1 MTDGRMLLAHNY
13 TLTDGRPGCTV
24 PVLSKAEFAE
34 VFSVDALGGAGISC
48 TLIDHPHWKVELRF
62 EPSRIS
68 PNGVGELCAQALQQ
82 LRTPQNEEKAPYDI
96 LILGGLKTTPPR
108 GTNPVALQTGEW
120 GVDVVETFSAAGFL
134 LGIGWERSVGER
146 PPEQVFK
153 VGCTVPA

>member
-1 MTDGRMLLAHNY
+1 MLLAHNY
-13 TLTDGRPGCTV
+13 TLTNSSMESTV
-24 PVLSKAEFAE
+24 PALSPAEFAE
-34 VFSVDALGGAGISC
+34 VFSVDALGDAGISC
-48 TLIDHPHWKVELRF
+48 TLIDHPHWMVELRF
-62 EPSRIS
+62 DSSRIS
-68 PNGVGELCAQALQQ
+68 PNGVGELCAQAFQR
-82 LRTPQNEEKAPYDI
+82 LRTPQNAGKSPYDI

-120 GVDVVETFSAAGFL
+120 GVDVVETFSADDFL